1 MKFGYKVS
9 TSCFGLLSTY
19 YNCFSKHYHRQ
30 IGTEMRLGYRVSKSR
45 LFFIF
50 LHAVYKYAQH
60 VTRKEYE
67 NFDTIK
73 EIQ

>member
-1 MKFGYKVS
+1 ML
-9 TSCFGLLSTY
+9 CLLSTY

-50 LHAVYKYAQH
+50 LHAVYKYAQN